1 MDTIYSLFQKVVKEH
16 ENAPAI
22 IENDR
27 AMTFGELSNM
37 VDMITCSFPQEVHSI
52 GIVMRHRTE
61 MIASILAVLKCG
73 GRYVPAE
80 PDFPTG
86 RIHDMMTEAQ
96 VDFVLTE
103 HAFAPKLSSFP
114 IRYTDCEICG
124 VETPSWKRNAIEDP
138 ERPAYV
144 LYTSGTTGRP
154 KGVCITNRNV
164 CHYVRAFA
172 NEFHPGPGD
181 VMLQYSVCSFDI
193 FVEEVFTSLLN
204 GAALAIPADEDKADI
219 HALMAFVERHH
230 VTMISGFPYL
240 LAEMNHLSVIPSS
253 LRLLISGGGVSL
265 GYIGDHAE
273 ENRAFERQPD
283 GSTMY
288 RSGDLGYI
296 LPDGN
301 IAFLHRKDDQIMIY
315 GKRVELAEV
324 ESRLYRCKDVQQ
336 AIVRAFTDEDGL
348 SYMTAYVVPSDNKL
362 KVSEVKK
369 ELSENLT
376 SFMIPEFFVKMK
388 QIPLNVNGKP
398 DVSKLPVV
406 MKAGAL

>member
-154 KGVCITNRNV
+154 KGVCVTNRNV

-253 LRLLISGGGVSL
+253 LRLLISGGDVL
-265 GYIGDHAE
+265 LPARFARRELDGDLSRRGTFQRFVDAHHVLRRNLADE
-273 ENRAFERQPD
+273 VYFGGFGLFAAALSRSACRERQD
-283 GSTMY
+283 RQQCDHIHSI
-288 RSGDLGYI
+288 DHV
-296 LPDGN
+296 DW
-301 IAFLHRKDDQIMIY
+301 IY
-315 GKRVELAEV
+315 LRN
-324 ESRLYRCKDVQQ
+324 R
-336 AIVRAFTDEDGL
+336 
-348 SYMTAYVVPSDNKL
+348 
-362 KVSEVKK
+362 
-369 ELSENLT
+369 
-376 SFMIPEFFVKMK
+376 
-388 QIPLNVNGKP
+388 
-398 DVSKLPVV
+398 
-406 MKAGAL
+406 